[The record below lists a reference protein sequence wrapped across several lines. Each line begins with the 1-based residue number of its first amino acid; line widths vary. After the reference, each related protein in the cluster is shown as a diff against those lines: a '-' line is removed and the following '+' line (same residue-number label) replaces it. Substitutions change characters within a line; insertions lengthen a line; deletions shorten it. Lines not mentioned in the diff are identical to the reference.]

1 MKCIVC
7 NQYFKQSVF
16 NQGYECDNC
25 IDVLDEIDSE
35 AEVEFELLKNPNGR
49 TVAQIHYEWD
59 DSHGFW
65 AIGEETKDSK

>member
-35 AEVEFELLKNPNGR
+35 SEVDIEILKNPSGK
-49 TVAQIHYEWD
+49 TAAQIHYEWD
-59 DSHGFW
+59 DSHGF
-65 AIGEETKDSK
+65 